1 MRVNFFVE
9 LCCCCQ
15 VAVIQNGKVLVD
27 TAAGARDPYSLAPV
41 QSDSVF
47 NVFSVTK
54 AVAATAVHILA
65 QVFCIGACVC
75 VYVCLLV
82 CISLSWFVSSLQ
94 GVT

>member
-1 MRVNFFVE
+1 
-9 LCCCCQ
+9 

-65 QVFCIGACVC
+65 QVFCMSVCMCVCVCVCMCVCLC
-75 VYVCLLV
+75 VYVCHGSCLLYRV
-82 CISLSWFVSSLQ
+82 LHSF
-94 GVT
+94 